1 MSENERPPALFFD
14 PNEVKIFE
22 YYNGEEMVAT
32 DPYDVMLKIASFDD
46 FDWEEAFG
54 TFLRHEIEVESGT
67 ESSKDAGDAARMTI
81 GLIDKLRGVFDIKPL
96 HSTGNGTYVG
106 LGGSQ
111 VLKVLMDWHEF
122 LSTLKKTDADT
133 PTSQPSTESDG
144 SEENLPTPNF

>member
-1 MSENERPPALFFD
+1 MSEPALFFD

-22 YYNGEEMVAT
+22 YYNGEQVVAV

-46 FDWEEAFG
+46 FDWEQAFG
-54 TFLRHEIEVESGT
+54 TFLKHEIELESGT

-81 GLIDKLRGVFDIKPL
+81 GLIEKLRGVFAIEPI
-96 HSTGNGTYVG
+96 HRTGEGTYVG

-122 LSTLKKTDADT
+122 LSGLKKTDVDT
-133 PTSQPSTESDG
+133 PTSQPNTESDG
-144 SEENLPTPNF
+144 LVENLPTPNF